1 MKPFR
6 KYVTGPVEPNM
17 HTYTLT
23 HICSFL
29 LTVVRS
35 SRLLVTVRLPV
46 TNMEM
51 HPSAEN
57 NTLDSAEYR
66 HMFYLH
72 TNTNHIFHSDQDGIH
87 TEHSETEWPS
97 IQRIQTLNKDVAYS
111 EYLPCGF
118 IVSSK
123 CRAEETTRLEVGK
136 GPLNCSAWNVRRAH
150 AKLVGREGCVVCVI
164 I

>member
-1 MKPFR
+1 MCTP
-6 KYVTGPVEPNM
+6 
-17 HTYTLT
+17 
-23 HICSFL
+23 L
-29 LTVVRS
+29 LCVVCVS
-35 SRLLVTVRLPV
+35 VCMCVCVCVTVRLPV

>member
-1 MKPFR
+1 MDEWVYR
-6 KYVTGPVEPNM
+6 WVNGWMDGWVNA
-17 HTYTLT
+17 
-23 HICSFL
+23 C
-29 LTVVRS
+29 
-35 SRLLVTVRLPV
+35 VTVRLPV

-136 GPLNCSAWNVRRAH
+136 GPLNCSAWDVRRAH
-150 AKLVGREGCVVCVI
+150 AKLVG
-164 I
+164 